1 MSQLPFIEMIRRDPK
16 YSSQIDESSHSMDN
30 ERLYCD
36 TCRKTYVNIGK
47 LRYHKRWE
55 CGQII
60 QCHIC
65 SKVVTTLYSLKN
77 HIKIHSGYHP
87 YGKKKKIKFQS
98 Q

>member
-1 MSQLPFIEMIRRDPK
+1 MEEEQSFLNQASKSNHYI
-16 YSSQIDESSHSMDN
+16 DN
-30 ERLYCD
+30 ERFHCD

-55 CGQII
+55 CGQTI

-77 HIKIHSGYHP
+77 HIKIHSGLKP
-87 YGKKKKIKFQS
+87 YGNKKKKMFK
-98 Q
+98 